1 MPSLTNHHGPR
12 APAQPGVIAEWRRG
26 LGIARVVVRKSK
38 AAELAQ
44 QFQDRF
50 GIALPGAPRRV
61 QAGDMAALGV
71 GPESWL
77 VTAEKRGNDL
87 AAALKPLIGSAA
99 AICDQSDAYLVLR
112 LTGAKLRSA
121 LGKLVPLD
129 VHARAFKAGDVAHTI
144 ASHMGILLWRL
155 EDEDEAGRLPVFE
168 IAVAGSS
175 SASLH
180 HALSLSAAE
189 FGWESTWNG

>member
-1 MPSLTNHHGPR
+1 MPSLSNHPPAH
-12 APAQPGVIAEWRRG
+12 AQPGVIAELRRG

-50 GIALPGAPRRV
+50 GIALPSAPRRV

-71 GPESWL
+71 GPGSWL
-77 VTAEKRGNDL
+77 VTAEKRCNDL
-87 AAALKPLIGSAA
+87 ALSLKPLIGSAA
-99 AICDQSDAYLVLR
+99 AICDQSDAYIVLR

-121 LGKLVPLD
+121 LSKLVPLD
-129 VHARAFKAGDVAHTI
+129 MHAHAFKAGDVAHTI
-144 ASHMGILLWRL
+144 ASHTGILLWRL
-155 EDEDEAGRLPVFE
+155 EDEDEAGQLPVIE
-168 IAVAGSS
+168 MAVARSS

-189 FGWESTWNG
+189 FGWRLISA